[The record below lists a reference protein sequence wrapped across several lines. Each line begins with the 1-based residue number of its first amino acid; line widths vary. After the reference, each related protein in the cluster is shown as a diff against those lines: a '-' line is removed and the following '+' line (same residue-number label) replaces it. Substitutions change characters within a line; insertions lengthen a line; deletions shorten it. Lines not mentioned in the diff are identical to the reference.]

1 MPPTPPVIPTEL
13 LALFGSIGTTLV
25 GAVAYLYRDNV
36 SLRGDLLDLTKQSL
50 TRENESQR
58 ALERLSDALS
68 KQTSLYELSIEY
80 IKDRLKEGR

>member
-1 MPPTPPVIPTEL
+1 MPPTPPLIPTEL
-13 LALFGSIGTTLV
+13 LAFFGSIGTTM
-25 GAVAYLYRDNV
+25 AATIAFLYRDNV

-80 IKDRLKEGR
+80 IKDRLKEGK